1 MGKKN
6 KIDYAL
12 EAFSDYGRAIIK
24 ASQTPKKQSSGNA
37 DKRAGRNNPDR
48 TITASTDRF
57 GGYNR
62 AKAPDNSKLNS
73 NEAYRGVPITRT
85 RAIRERYNEDTLADP
100 ANFIIGTAK
109 QIWGGYESM
118 IGTGRNKVGGYNSMD
133 ALRLQNKYYLEQMR
147 KIENPTS
154 DDSKKAYEIAR
165 KQSIAD
171 AEKLNKEN
179 NEYMMSHGDKLL
191 REGSEDLEKVKSGKN
206 KVEKAAIDISSAGV
220 QMLADAFT
228 GRLIWKGAKL
238 GTKGLNRIVNATTS
252 ARASGN
258 AMSEARQDGATE
270 DEQIKYGLLSG
281 SVEYLTNKLGNIAK
295 PFKAMYGKG
304 VSDDMV
310 EELARGAATK
320 FAKSKAGKDLAYNLT
335 KLGAAATQEGAE
347 EMISEAVSPAL
358 KNMTYSEG
366 EEVDWGEVL
375 YSGIIGGTLG
385 LVGGGAG
392 QAVDYKRNNDYAKQS
407 GLEESENLGALISEG
422 LASDE
427 TTAANKIARQLK
439 DTIDSGREVTPTE
452 IVAQQ
457 KANAEAIQAETYAYE
472 KQKGIAEKAASEQ
485 GLAPIMLNHGNGEM
499 IVGGATAQRLK
510 DTTSRVSQKLV
521 ATQAVDE
528 GSAMDTAASISRIM
542 VGMGDGTD
550 FTALLP
556 TIENEPARQVY
567 MEETGTMLPDT
578 NEGTRTVLSQAN
590 MENMLMMRR
599 EETAFQAEQQ
609 KADIIKEAET
619 SFGKEG
625 AAIFA
630 NAIQE
635 SDGDYGTVMQEFK
648 NYYDGGTVN
657 YPAAQIDAALG
668 QSALSYP
675 MKMAAWN
682 AGFKNTESRRQA
694 DMTSS
699 KNDINSKKKYSIQYT
714 TENRPVVKIDRDITK
729 GKPAN
734 EWQKVARE
742 ELKKFKS
749 IPIPNN
755 IIFLNK
761 DGRKEMTK
769 GRDLYSYKNDKM
781 KIFEDKLKTMANVD
795 EVVWASTDYVNEEPT
810 HARKDAI
817 VDFARGKVNL
827 RIGENDYLADVI
839 IGNTKENK
847 LVLYDITK
855 FTPTTFTLKNNRRSE
870 NHVLNEAKPHNA
882 STTSVNNSIP
892 NLKKDGNP
900 KNTGTFKS
908 YVAPAVVP
916 KEKQN
921 GLRQLAKGLNVNIEL
936 HPILEHDAN
945 GYYKD
950 GTIHLSAKT
959 DNPMMSVF
967 KHELTHHIQETAPA
981 EYQKLKDFV
990 MQEYYKGDKQ
1000 AFQRAIDEK
1009 VQAYAKQGAEL
1020 TRDQAVDEIIAN
1032 STEKFLTD
1040 EAAIEKVVKQDHSL
1054 GQTILDAI
1062 RKMIDSIKGLLAD
1075 AKNVDRGY
1083 SRFLEDLGI
1092 LGQAEKLWVDA
1103 LKMSVKRETTLAKR
1117 RTKYELNQKFS
1128 QDVDEWYGNPTEFNK
1143 KGGFFNIGTTSEAL
1157 KSVGVKDNDIIWDKS
1172 KVKKILNDHE
1182 EMTIDVIKSVPQ
1194 VLENP
1199 IIVMQ
1204 SKTRLNSIT
1213 VFGEVYAGNL
1223 PVLVAMQLN
1232 PKSKTG
1238 RVLNLSKVASAY
1250 GHSKAQGLLD
1260 SSDILYIEPNKN
1272 RTNNWL
1278 RALGLQL
1285 PVGLTKYGSIGKLTY
1300 YRDVVNN
1307 MSNDKEPTAM
1317 EIAME
1322 KAKRSSE
1329 KKFSLKEDTDI
1340 TYDSLVKKPD
1350 MRTVEIKEYDLS
1362 PYQGIKPRETAKKI
1376 RDFLKHKNG
1385 VEGTQIL
1392 SVWNQD
1398 QKKNMEIGIE
1408 GLKHGL
1414 IKGNENNLIV
1424 SLYVD
1429 EYLKNAIKVNET
1441 VPDNTHNWSA
1451 DIMLGYGRTSDN
1463 DIIPAYFVVKNNQRS
1478 RGEIVD
1484 FGSLYSVNGKKISE
1498 DSTLSRQGLQA
1509 PTSDTAVEAV
1519 GGANQG
1525 VQSLTSTTI
1534 SISDLLDV
1542 VNKTYSDILP
1552 KSVAD
1557 HYGNTRRESKL
1568 GKSVRY
1574 SLKEYSDH
1582 QKENWAS
1589 SKSIVIYENDE
1600 QLSRFIDDALNKKNL
1615 NKKIY
1620 FGIVPDALSKRVLEE
1635 TGVNIKDYNCTLK
1648 SYEVIKILQ
1657 NSHGDE
1663 AYESARGQRA
1673 ITKEDISMIP
1683 KIIENPDKISLDS
1696 KLYEGKPV
1704 IKFEKTINGKTTVV
1718 SYVSKKHHDL
1728 TVQTMYAGKKNRS
1741 LASATDAPES
1751 GPLSVTSKTTSGTA
1765 STNIIA
1771 NNDGK
1776 NNGKKYSFKD
1786 HPDEQA
1792 LIDYVNAGIETKFTD
1807 MPPIRDYDKKAK
1819 IVRMK
1824 SVEELTRQ
1832 VEQLQQ
1838 ETKLTHGKMP
1848 DQRDLINQ
1856 STNLVRTLMA
1866 GKVKKNLVDMAANN
1880 ASQMFTQIKR
1890 GHEEDA
1896 IIQAYNTARELV
1908 ENIDL
1913 VDDAMYTEYKSLR
1926 DYLRKTPI
1934 KVSDNDKPADY
1945 EDFRRSQLGRLKL
1958 TSKDGLPVD
1967 TIYEELKELYPALF
1981 SEDIINPAD
1990 QLQEIADVR
1999 ESLEPYDVMLSDEET
2014 EQLIKETASSLLEIA
2029 YNGKPRQT
2037 FADKKKAFFDAKVKR
2052 LKEEQ
2057 KEAKDK
2063 IRKQYQGIV
2072 KKHDEKARQRRI
2084 EDKRKARNK
2093 AEKKR
2098 SVGNIEKNVDWLSDR
2113 LLKPT
2118 DDKHLPH
2125 GFSKAVADLLQ
2136 CFDLQTDRSKA
2147 LEVKFGKAKKTLNFE
2162 SLMRQY
2168 QKIAKEDGSGEVE
2181 YDGYVFDMM
2190 DALAEKLEGKTI
2202 DQASNQDLKD
2212 IDTLLKAVVGNFKN
2226 MNKAFTDGVKATIS
2240 DMGDA
2245 AITEF
2250 QRRTTQRKGKGKSE
2264 NLIDR
2269 LLNESMVTPRDF
2281 FELMGGNMETLYGNI
2296 RKGFDDH
2303 VRNIA
2308 HTREFFEEL
2317 FQKYNKKKKPGSK
2330 IQVWSDAKS
2339 QVEFKLQQGGTIKL
2353 NPAQIMTLYCLNK
2366 REQAQGHIYASGIV
2380 ASEVSEGKKLKQRLR
2395 GERSNTSK
2403 TSFVTVEDMQT
2414 ILGMLTEEQ
2423 IQIAEKLMGYLN
2435 TECTKWGNET
2445 SLRMNNYEKFT
2456 EDNYFPIISAKE
2468 YLDVDFSKRSNN
2480 IVETIKNASFTKS
2493 TAINANNPI
2502 MVADIFEVVTDHI
2515 NKMSMYN
2522 AFAAP
2527 IADFQRVYNYKQ
2539 RDESGLQTTS
2549 VQAEM
2554 REACGQKALE
2564 YIKNL
2569 MADLNN
2575 FGNLRR
2581 EPFEALLNKGLT
2593 AYKKAAIGFNF
2604 RVAIQ
2609 QPTAIARAFVHINP
2623 IYFVN
2628 GKINLR
2634 KNLQEMKEHC
2644 PIALWKSWGFSQTDV
2659 ARDMKDIIMNDN
2671 WTKLDLVSMMPY
2683 GALDNATWATI
2694 WAAVKTE
2701 TEAKHKDVKVGSD
2714 QFWKICSE
2722 RAAYI
2727 YDKTQVVDSPL
2738 HRSQVMRNPNVG
2750 LKMLTSFMAEPI
2762 RTFNMCRTE
2771 ALKGIQNIKDG
2782 NLAKGIGEISK
2793 VSTVFLLNA
2802 ALVSAA
2808 AAVADAIREK
2818 LPGGDDDDEEKSKAE
2833 YWLINFWANLGDN
2846 LNPLNMIPALKE
2858 YGNIKDGWGTS
2869 NMALE
2874 GAEAIITAATN
2885 WQKYMNGETDK
2896 TPAELMRK
2904 SAEAVGMVTGV
2915 PIKNIIRE
2923 FESWTKLIGLEAHAA
2938 TEGDEA
2944 EEKTNW
2950 LLDKFEELKT
2960 WMNKSN
2966 KKDGDSGKKS
2976 SNKKAWKDQSY
2987 DEKLETIK
2995 EVTKDLS
3002 GSELEEKIWD
3012 KATYGYTTLINKAD
3026 FAGIAETRKLLE
3038 EAGGDVDKF
3047 DDAVLKEVK
3056 SSFKNVIGS
3065 VSDEN
3070 KLSIYKDYMLEHGY
3084 TEGKIKQ
3091 DLINKSDAAKAF
3103 KEAAV
3108 FDDEE
3113 KMVNA
3118 CAALLRAGAER
3129 EDIYILY
3136 ETRSKW
3142 IKAADY
3148 STGEMV
3154 FPTSGSI
3161 SSSFGYRPASAT
3173 NGIGSTDHKGIDIK
3187 APSGSDV
3194 LAADGGKVVFDGY
3207 NNARGAY
3214 IRISHGNGRT
3224 TLYQHLQDYS
3234 VKKGDVVK
3242 QGQVIAHVGSTGNS
3256 TGPHLHFEVQE
3267 GGTYIDPM
3275 IYFQ

>member
-1 MGKKN
+1 MGNPGRWFLEGERKRKEAAKKYQTAGVASNQNKNTKSSKKN
-6 KIDYAL
+6 NL
-12 EAFSDYGRAIIK
+12 SK
-24 ASQTPKKQSSGNA
+24 AS
-37 DKRAGRNNPDR
+37 
-48 TITASTDRF
+48 TARF
-57 GGYNR
+57 GGYNSAKSGKSNTPANPLDYLYNTFKR
-62 AKAPDNSKLNS
+62 ASKPDNSRLSKNIGSNRFGTYNRDRGIENSANKRANNFMDSKLNQYVG
-73 NEAYRGVPITRT
+73 EPIK
-85 RAIRERYNEDTLADP
+85 
-100 ANFIIGTAK
+100 F
-109 QIWGGYESM
+109 
-118 IGTGRNKVGGYNSMD
+118 
-133 ALRLQNKYYLEQMR
+133 
-147 KIENPTS
+147 
-154 DDSKKAYEIAR
+154 
-165 KQSIAD
+165 
-171 AEKLNKEN
+171 
-179 NEYMMSHGDKLL
+179 
-191 REGSEDLEKVKSGKN
+191 
-206 KVEKAAIDISSAGV
+206 
-220 QMLADAFT
+220 
-228 GRLIWKGAKL
+228 
-238 GTKGLNRIVNATTS
+238 
-252 ARASGN
+252 
-258 AMSEARQDGATE
+258 
-270 DEQIKYGLLSG
+270 LSG
-281 SVEYLTNKLGNIAK
+281 SAANFWKNGGGRNNRYSSVLKTSAEQAEETEKLADERIARSRAKMQEAKSGLGNFGKDALDVTSVIMDIGADALAGLGTGGLGGVAGRFNRIAGGSMYDAEQEGANKNDAVKYGIGSGALESLTEMLGGNVAKPIAK
-295 PFKAMYGKG
+295 AYGKG
-304 VSDDMV
+304 ITDDALESMFLKV
-310 EELARGAATK
+310 ASKGKTK
-320 FAKSKAGKDLAYNLT
+320 KGKDALYNTAKSILTAGT
-335 KLGAAATQEGAE
+335 EGAE
-347 EMISEAVSPAL
+347 EALSEILNPSL

-366 EEVDWGEVL
+366 EKVNPEDVL
-375 YSGIIGGTLG
+375 QSFKIGAITGGVL
-385 LVGGGAG
+385 GGAG
-392 QAVDYKRNNDYAKQS
+392 QIADHTQKKNYAKQS
-407 GLEESENLGALISEG
+407 GLEEPENLGALISEG

-485 GLAPIMLNHGNGEM
+485 GLAPIMLDHGNGEM

-714 TENRPVVKIDRDITK
+714 TENRPVVTIDRDITK

-795 EVVWASTDYVNEEPT
+795 EVVWASTDYVNEEPA

-1020 TRDQAVDEIIAN
+1020 TRDQAMDEIIAN

-1083 SRFLEDLGI
+1083 SKFLEDLGI
-1092 LGQAEKLWVDA
+1092 LERAEKLWVDA
-1103 LKMSVKRETTLAKR
+1103 LKVSVKNNDATREKMTRFDIKNFEITKDQVFENMKVVTSMDNVATLKGDEIKGKPKEVIDAATTYFNEIGNSVHNVDLGDITLSRRGAKATVNHGKVYDNKSSAIAALKEVLTNGKIIDAQRNWKGKDFDTVVLAAPVEIAKKDNYMAVVLKR
-1117 RTKYELNQKFS
+1117 RINEKKPKSSYQSFYVHAIGWADTKKQSSRPFAIATES
-1128 QDVDEWYGNPTEFNK
+1128 GNPETSSGSTTAIDSLLDMLVEVNSLK
-1143 KGGFFNIGTTSEAL
+1143 NHKGSQATDIEA
-1157 KSVGVKDNDIIWDKS
+1157 SIKS
-1172 KVKKILNDHE
+1172 KIVSHE
-1182 EMTIDVIKSVPQ
+1182 
-1194 VLENP
+1194 
-1199 IIVMQ
+1199 
-1204 SKTRLNSIT
+1204 
-1213 VFGEVYAGNL
+1213 G
-1223 PVLVAMQLN
+1223 
-1232 PKSKTG
+1232 
-1238 RVLNLSKVASAY
+1238 
-1250 GHSKAQGLLD
+1250 
-1260 SSDILYIEPNKN
+1260 
-1272 RTNNWL
+1272 
-1278 RALGLQL
+1278 
-1285 PVGLTKYGSIGKLTY
+1285 
-1300 YRDVVNN
+1300 
-1307 MSNDKEPTAM
+1307 
-1317 EIAME
+1317 
-1322 KAKRSSE
+1322 
-1329 KKFSLKEDTDI
+1329 KFSLKDSNGRQLTDQQAEFFKDSRFRDNDGNLLPMYHG
-1340 TYDSLVKKPD
+1340 TAEEFWTFDHKKAQDLAGRKMGLGAGKGKFYFTQHKAVADVAAQSSESMGKGNKVNVKEVYLNATKVMDRSEYQKLLESEYEKVPEANPKSEYYDYQERDRAIERVDK
-1350 MRTVEIKEYDLS
+1350 RIKR
-1362 PYQGIKPRETAKKI
+1362 QGY
-1376 RDFLKHKNG
+1376 NG
-1385 VEGTQIL
+1385 VFDRESGEAFVFT
-1392 SVWNQD
+1392 SNQV
-1398 QKKNMEIGIE
+1398 KAVT
-1408 GLKHGL
+1408 
-1414 IKGNENNLIV
+1414 NENPTN
-1424 SLYVD
+1424 D
-1429 EYLKNAIKVNET
+1429 
-1441 VPDNTHNWSA
+1441 PD
-1451 DIMLGYGRTSDN
+1451 I
-1463 DIIPAYFVVKNNQRS
+1463 
-1478 RGEIVD
+1478 
-1484 FGSLYSVNGKKISE
+1484 
-1498 DSTLSRQGLQA
+1498 
-1509 PTSDTAVEAV
+1509 
-1519 GGANQG
+1519 
-1525 VQSLTSTTI
+1525 
-1534 SISDLLDV
+1534 
-1542 VNKTYSDILP
+1542 
-1552 KSVAD
+1552 
-1557 HYGNTRRESKL
+1557 
-1568 GKSVRY
+1568 RY
-1574 SLKEYSDH
+1574 SLKE
-1582 QKENWAS
+1582 
-1589 SKSIVIYENDE
+1589 DE
-1600 QLSRFIDDALNKKNL
+1600 TLNS
-1615 NKKIY
+1615 
-1620 FGIVPDALSKRVLEE
+1620 FGIKKLNDYIHVQKQVLSTLTNEGFFGDTGSLQVKVESTGAIIDIGRKGIRETLGIGNRFATLPRELKLYKLATIRKLPEIISVSELETE
-1635 TGVNIKDYNCTLK
+1635 DVKNYHGEGKKSTFDYFRASVVINQNPCTVRIAVKK
-1648 SYEVIKILQ
+1648 SQVKNKFWMHMIEIENGQGL
-1657 NSHGDE
+1657 NLPHNNEGHNEFPAHGD
-1663 AYESARGQRA
+1663 
-1673 ITKEDISMIP
+1673 
-1683 KIIENPDKISLDS
+1683 SLTQEVDMRN
-1696 KLYEGKPV
+1696 K
-1704 IKFEKTINGKTTVV
+1704 
-1718 SYVSKKHHDL
+1718 
-1728 TVQTMYAGKKNRS
+1728 
-1741 LASATDAPES
+1741 
-1751 GPLSVTSKTTSGTA
+1751 
-1765 STNIIA
+1765 
-1771 NNDGK
+1771 
-1776 NNGKKYSFKD
+1776 KKYSLKD

-1908 ENIDL
+1908 ENLDL

-2250 QRRTTQRKGKGKSE
+2250 QRRTAQRKGKGKSE

-2644 PIALWKSWGFSQTDV
+2644 PIAMWKSWGFSQTDV

-2750 LKMLTSFMAEPI
+2750 LKMLTSFMAEPT

-2818 LPGGDDDDEEKSKAE
+2818 LPGGDDDDEEERSRAE

-2846 LNPLNMIPALKE
+2846 LNPLNMIPVLKE
-2858 YGNIKDGWGTS
+2858 YGSIKDGWGTS

-2923 FESWTKLIGLEAHAA
+2923 FESWTKLLGLEAHAA
-2938 TEGDEA
+2938 TEGADTG
-2944 EEKTNW
+2944 EKS
-2950 LLDKFEELKT
+2950 LLDKFRAWISSSKG
-2960 WMNKSN
+2960 KN
-2966 KKDGDSGKKS
+2966 KKKGGKSKDADAWTYDERLEDVEEAMKGLSGKEKQDMI
-2976 SNKKAWKDQSY
+2976 WKTATKNYTKYIEQGRMISIG
-2987 DEKLETIK
+2987 EIETILK
-2995 EVTKDLS
+2995 ET
-3002 GSELEEKIWD
+3002 
-3012 KATYGYTTLINKAD
+3012 
-3026 FAGIAETRKLLE
+3026 
-3038 EAGGDVDKF
+3038 GGDYEKF
-3047 DDAVLKEVK
+3047 REKVTNEVK
-3056 SSFKNVIGS
+3056 SEFKKCIGS
-3065 VSDEN
+3065 DTDRIE
-3070 KLSIYKDYMLEHGY
+3070 KYRQYLYEAGY
-3084 TEGKIKQ
+3084 TDVKISQ
-3091 DLINKSDAAKAF
+3091 DVIAKSETAKEF
-3103 KEAAV
+3103 K
-3108 FDDEE
+3108 
-3113 KMVNA
+3113 KA
-3118 CAALLRAGAER
+3118 CALQEDDTAVETLQALRDAGITY
-3129 EDIYILY
+3129 EDAYALY
-3136 ETRSKW
+3136 LKRSNS
-3142 IKAADY
+3142 IKSTDY
-3148 STGEMV
+3148 SSGELAW
-3154 FPTSGSI
+3154 PIDGNSRI
-3161 SSSFGYRPASAT
+3161 SSYYGRRSSPG
-3173 NGIGSTDHKGIDIK
+3173 GIGSTNHQGIDI
-3187 APSGSDV
+3187 AASAGTNV
-3194 LAADGGKVVFDGY
+3194 MAADGGKVSYTGY
-3207 NNARGAY
+3207 NRSRGY
-3214 IRISHGNGRT
+3214 YVDVDHGNGRKT
-3224 TLYQHLQDYS
+3224 RYQHLQGYT
-3234 VKKGDVVK
+3234 VLKGDVVK
-3242 QGQVIAHVGSTGNS
+3242 KGDLIAYVGSTGNS
-3256 TGPHLHFEVQE
+3256 TGPHLHIEVLE
-3267 GGTYIDPM
+3267 GGQTVDPM
-3275 IYFQ
+3275 IYFH